1 MSGGVTLEA
10 RAKSVFLEA
19 LEAGAVDRAAML
31 DRACAGDADLRAR
44 VGDLLAA
51 HGDDPLDLIADD
63 EAAPARVPERIGR
76 YRPARVIARGGMG
89 VVYEARQ
96 DRPSRA
102 VALKVLHS
110 PAPTAAALRRF
121 ESEAE
126 ILARLH
132 HPGIAQVY
140 EVGATGGSYAAPF
153 VSMELVPDALPLTEF
168 AARRRLAL
176 RARVELVVQV
186 CEAVHH
192 AHQRG
197 VIHRDLKPAN
207 LLVGCDGR
215 VKVIDFGVARLC
227 GAEDAATLLT
237 MPGQLVGTLRYMSPE
252 QREGDGRDVDVRA
265 DVYAIGVVL
274 YELVCGRPPHDLT
287 GLSVAA
293 SLRRMRET
301 PPIPPR
307 VVRPGLP
314 RDLEAVIL
322 KALRPRRE
330 DRYRSAADLADDLRR
345 HLTGEPVEARPP
357 GVAARAWRRMA
368 RHPIAATTCV
378 CGAIVGASL
387 SGTYLG
393 VTLLAR
399 RPDRLVTVGSR
410 EGVALL
416 SRAGHRLATWDAGHE
431 GSVILRELVDGPDGS
446 ARLILLGFDHGA
458 SRAGF
463 PGEIVAFEAWNP
475 TTPVWRSAASP
486 LHPPGDYG
494 SRPEA
499 VGTLDAALTA
509 DVFPG
514 VPGVEV
520 IAAHSM
526 YPYSASCLRVYDL
539 RGRVRYEVWH
549 DGAIGQMHWMSGARR
564 LVVTGVNSERRWDE
578 RGLPLT
584 QGRFPVVIFML
595 EPIDGHVAPG
605 SWIVNDGQ
613 RLDDTLRWYR
623 WLGPADRLAPLLDV
637 YAQVGPPESGW
648 DPSSHAMVQ
657 VSAGWPAGDGRRAG
671 FVILLD
677 RDGNVRARWDD
688 DGYKAR
694 LAAGEVPPISEF
706 RLFEYE
712 SLPPPRRE

>member
-1 MSGGVTLEA
+1 MIGGVTFEA

-19 LEAGAVDRAAML
+19 LEAGAGDRAAVL
-31 DRACAGDADLRAR
+31 DRVCAGDEALRAR

-51 HGDDPLDLIADD
+51 HGDDPLDPGA
-63 EAAPARVPERIGR
+63 EVGPAPARVPDRIGR
-76 YRPARVIARGGMG
+76 YRPARVIALGGMG

-110 PAPTAAALRRF
+110 PAPSAAAQRRF
-121 ESEAE
+121 EHEAE

-140 EVGATGGSYAAPF
+140 EVGTTDGACPVPF
-153 VSMELVPDALPLTEF
+153 VSMELVPDALPLTGF
-168 AARRRLAL
+168 ADRRGLAL

-252 QREGDGRDVDVRA
+252 QGDGDGRDVDVRA

-274 YELVCGRPPHDLT
+274 YELVCGRPPHELA
-287 GLSVAA
+287 GLSVVA

-301 PPIPPR
+301 PPIAPR
-307 VVRPGLP
+307 VARPGLP

-322 KALRPRRE
+322 KALRSRRE
-330 DRYRSAADLADDLRR
+330 ERYRSAADMADDLRR
-345 HLTGEPVEARPP
+345 HLAGDPVEARPP
-357 GVAARAWRRMA
+357 GVAARAWRRMG
-368 RHPIAATTCV
+368 RHPIAATSCV
-378 CGAIVGASL
+378 CAVIVAASL
-387 SGTYLG
+387 AGTLLG
-393 VTLLAR
+393 VMLLAL
-399 RPDRLVTVGSR
+399 RPDRVVTVGVR
-410 EGVALL
+410 EGAALL
-416 SRAGHRLATWDAGHE
+416 SRAGHRLAAWDAGHE
-431 GSVILRELVDGPDGS
+431 GSVILRELVDGPNGS
-446 ARLILLGFDHGA
+446 ARLVLLGFDHRA
-458 SRAGF
+458 SGTGF

-475 TTPVWRSAASP
+475 TTPVWRSGATP

-499 VGTLDAALTA
+499 VGTLDAAVTA
-509 DVFPG
+509 DVFPE

-539 RGRVRYEVWH
+539 RGRVRYSVWH
-549 DGAIGQMHWMSGARR
+549 DGAVGTVHWMSNARR
-564 LVVTGVNSERRWDE
+564 LIVTGLNSEHRWDE
-578 RGLPLT
+578 RGFDLAR
-584 QGRFPVVIFML
+584 GRYPVVVFAL
-595 EPIDGHVAPG
+595 DPRDGHADPG
-605 SWIVNDGQ
+605 WIVNAG
-613 RLDDTLRWYR
+613 RRSDDTLAWYR
-623 WLGPADRLAPLLDV
+623 WLGPAELLAPLRDV
-637 YAQVGPPESGW
+637 YAIVGPPESGW
-648 DPSSHAMVQ
+648 DPARHALVQ
-657 VSAGWPAGDGRRAG
+657 FSAGWPAGDGRRAG
-671 FVILLD
+671 FVFLLD
-677 RDGNVRARWDD
+677 ASGRVASRWDD

-694 LAAGEVPPISEF
+694 LARGEVAPIADL
-706 RLFEYE
+706 RLLDYE
-712 SLPPPRRE
+712 SLPPAGAE